1 MNQPQKSNTSVRKL
15 RFLCKFLVL
24 AVADCFHEII
34 HDVLSP
40 FNSSSRKHGSKVQLF
55 HSC

>member
-24 AVADCFHEII
+24 AVADCFHEIV